1 VIGGADVA
9 ISQAAAPPAPPTVS
23 GAISSLQGQCPTLT
37 FVVSGR
43 TVRTTGETK
52 FRAVSC
58 TAIED
63 GDDVTV
69 EGIVETDNSITATSI
84 RKN

>member
-1 VIGGADVA
+1 
-9 ISQAAAPPAPPTVS
+9 
-23 GAISSLQGQCPTLT
+23 
-37 FVVSGR
+37 
-43 TVRTTGETK
+43 VRTTGETK

-69 EGIVETDNSITATSI
+69 EGVVETDNSITATSI